1 MSDERICS
9 IKDRLVAIARR
20 IETNLP
26 SRHDPEQFNAEKSA
40 LADDIRRIARILD
53 RK

>member
-26 SRHDPEQFNAEKSA
+26 SRHDPEQFHAEKSA
-40 LADDIRRIARILD
+40 LADDLRRIARSLD
-53 RK
+53 NK